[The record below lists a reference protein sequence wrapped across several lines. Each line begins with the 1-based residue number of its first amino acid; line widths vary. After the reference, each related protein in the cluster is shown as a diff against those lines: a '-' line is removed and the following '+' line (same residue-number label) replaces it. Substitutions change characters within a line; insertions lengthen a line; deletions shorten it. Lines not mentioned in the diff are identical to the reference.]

1 MSKDLP
7 IYKITIDP
15 EYSDG
20 EDLGI
25 EQIAFT
31 STPAIK
37 VKGMAFNQ
45 AQSFFFADA
54 TKYRIVAPAMIPME
68 IYRRDD
74 ESGEYYVQFTEE
86 VIEQIYTKFM
96 RDLNNRNLFNL
107 EHETERTVPAY
118 ILESWIV
125 EKPKEDKAYTSY
137 GIEVPKG
144 TLMLTAQVTDVD
156 YYEKLVKDEQI
167 GFSIEGFL
175 GLKLSNQIKLNTMKL
190 PDGEHLIEGKF
201 YTIEGGEVIEVKEQ
215 EMAETQVEEEV
226 KEEVAMAEDVVEEEL
241 EEISTSAGAGA
252 YLTAKAFRGNIK
264 QNIAKMKNVATQL
277 GYTLSHRGEE
287 ELKSRADTM
296 EQLQKE
302 NLAEAKMRYHEYKK
316 DESATPHQKIAKA
329 ISEVNKNLQEVER
342 MIKMNARLQ
351 SESGIASE
359 ALYRRT
365 QQGLLKLEARLIHLA
380 GKVRDIRGK

>member
-96 RDLNNRNLFNL
+96 RDLNNRDLFNL
-107 EHETERTVPAY
+107 EHETEKTVPAY

-125 EKPKEDKAYTSY
+125 EKPREDKSYTSY

-156 YYEKLVKDEQI
+156 YYDKLVKDEQI

-190 PDGEHLIEGKF
+190 PDGEHLIEGKI
-201 YTIEGGEVIEVKEQ
+201 YVVKDGEIIEVKEQ

-226 KEEVAMAEDVVEEEL
+226 KEEVAMAEDVVEEEVK
-241 EEISTSAGAGA
+241 EETTEEPTEEVVEEAMAVDPATDAEAILAVVKPMIEEQVNSLLAIIADLKNQVEERIMEKEEEEEVIEEVKMSAFDKF
-252 YLTAKAFRGNIK
+252 KAFRNTF
-264 QNIAKMKNVATQL
+264 KNQ
-277 GYTLSHRGEE
+277 
-287 ELKSRADTM
+287 
-296 EQLQKE
+296 
-302 NLAEAKMRYHEYKK
+302 
-316 DESATPHQKIAKA
+316 
-329 ISEVNKNLQEVER
+329 
-342 MIKMNARLQ
+342 
-351 SESGIASE
+351 
-359 ALYRRT
+359 
-365 QQGLLKLEARLIHLA
+365 
-380 GKVRDIRGK
+380 